1 VGLRPPSFVKEAFAK
16 MNQFNH
22 QGSLLPHHRLL
33 AYEKALQLLA
43 AVRAAQ
49 IRDAK
54 LKDEA
59 LRAAKGTCLNLAEGA
74 GRVSRADKARLY
86 AIARGECVEAVA
98 ATEIAAAAGDAV
110 PQAAADVVALGNE
123 LYLMLGALIR

>member
-1 VGLRPPSFVKEAFAK
+1 
-16 MNQFNH
+16 MNEH
-22 QGSLLPHHRLL
+22 QHHGTSLPHHRLL
-33 AYEKALQLLA
+33 AYQKSLELLA

-54 LKDEA
+54 LRDEA

-74 GRVSRADKARLY
+74 GRVSRADKSRAY

-98 ATEIAAAAGDAV
+98 ATEIAGETDDAV
-110 PQAAADVVALGNE
+110 AEAVTNVVAIGNE
-123 LYLMLGALIR
+123 LYLMIGGLIR